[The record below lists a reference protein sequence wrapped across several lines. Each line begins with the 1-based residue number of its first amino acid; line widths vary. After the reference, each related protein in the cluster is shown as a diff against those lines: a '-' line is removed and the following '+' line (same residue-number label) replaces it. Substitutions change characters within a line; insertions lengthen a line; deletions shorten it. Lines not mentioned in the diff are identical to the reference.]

1 MAGKLGTME
10 SITPAQFFEEG
21 RSLTVSVKFDNIDI
35 GVSTRA
41 VRTTP
46 EAGANDSAPLDVTPG
61 FSIISKGEYPHG
73 SELHV
78 DIPEL
83 PYDEMWP
90 MVNEIVKE
98 SVSHMIFTDYPAAC
112 KKAEA
117 NLEKVQNKEG
127 DMVQFFDQEPGLEEL
142 QEVVGGYFTLQR
154 TLDGRIMA
162 MDEEGILKKLPVNE
176 EASKLAGQEVRG
188 RVAVYRAGADEEG
201 EEEASISECISSDQ
215 GDRFGNCT
223 GQ

>member
-1 MAGKLGTME
+1 
-10 SITPAQFFEEG
+10 
-21 RSLTVSVKFDNIDI
+21 
-35 GVSTRA
+35 
-41 VRTTP
+41 
-46 EAGANDSAPLDVTPG
+46 
-61 FSIISKGEYPHG
+61 
-73 SELHV
+73 
-78 DIPEL
+78 
-83 PYDEMWP
+83 
-90 MVNEIVKE
+90 VNEIVKE

-176 EASKLAGQEVRG
+176 QASKMLGQEVRG
-188 RVAVYRAGADEEG
+188 RVAVYRAGADEE
-201 EEEASISECISSDQ
+201 EEEEDSISEGISSDQ
-215 GDRFGNCT
+215 GERFGNCT